1 MSPGHISTKHLSQ
14 TLKNITGKVAKDH
27 IQDRLALE
35 AKRLLLHTSLSVKEI
50 AYEIG
55 FEEPLHFSGFFKK
68 RVGVSPSQFRQNQ

>member
-1 MSPGHISTKHLSQ
+1 MVSKTVRDL
-14 TLKNITGKVAKDH
+14 TGKVAKDH

-35 AKRLLLHTSLSVKEI
+35 AKRLLLHTSLSIKEV

-68 RVGVSPSQFRQNQ
+68 RVGVSPSQFRLNK